1 MDIVQKGLGELSPYE
16 NNPRVN
22 DEAVDAVAASI
33 KEFGFKVP
41 IVIDAQ
47 GVIVAGHTRYRAA
60 KKLGLEAVPC
70 IVANDLSEEQIRAF
84 RLADNKTAELA
95 SWDEERLAQE
105 LAEIAD
111 IDMTVF
117 GFDEDDADLG
127 DELLDNPYTTAPNSF
142 IAQTMADKK
151 DACFI

>member
-60 KKLGLEAVPC
+60 KKLGL
-70 IVANDLSEEQIRAF
+70 
-84 RLADNKTAELA
+84 
-95 SWDEERLAQE
+95 
-105 LAEIAD
+105 
-111 IDMTVF
+111 
-117 GFDEDDADLG
+117 
-127 DELLDNPYTTAPNSF
+127 
-142 IAQTMADKK
+142 
-151 DACFI
+151 

>member
-1 MDIVQKGLGELSPYE
+1 M
-16 NNPRVN
+16 
-22 DEAVDAVAASI
+22 
-33 KEFGFKVP
+33 
-41 IVIDAQ
+41 
-47 GVIVAGHTRYRAA
+47 
-60 KKLGLEAVPC
+60 
-70 IVANDLSEEQIRAF
+70 
-84 RLADNKTAELA
+84 A

>member
-47 GVIVAGHTRYRAA
+47 GVIVAGHT
-60 KKLGLEAVPC
+60 
-70 IVANDLSEEQIRAF
+70 D
-84 RLADNKTAELA
+84 
-95 SWDEERLAQE
+95 
-105 LAEIAD
+105 
-111 IDMTVF
+111 
-117 GFDEDDADLG
+117 
-127 DELLDNPYTTAPNSF
+127 
-142 IAQTMADKK
+142 
-151 DACFI
+151 